1 MEAGRGGC
9 GLAKL
14 LKKGAEASI
23 YLGEWFGEAAI
34 FKIRE
39 AKSFRQAVLD
49 ARIRGQRTLREASFL
64 FEAKRLGVAT
74 PLVYFVDRKQ
84 AEIVMQFIPGS
95 RMKEILDAGEED
107 VLEKWCREAG
117 RYIARL
123 HHGDIVHGDL
133 TTSNFIITDD
143 RLALID
149 FGLSFYSHRLE
160 DRAVD
165 LHLLN
170 MIVQSAHNTYADRIM
185 KTVLEGYQEIMGG
198 SETNS
203 VLKRMKDVERRGRYK
218 RVE

>member
-1 MEAGRGGC
+1 M
-9 GLAKL
+9 AKL

-23 YLGEWFGEAAI
+23 YLGEWFGEVAI

-49 ARIRGQRTLREASFL
+49 ARIRGLRTLHEASFL
-64 FEAKRLGVAT
+64 AEAKRLGVST

-84 AEIVMQFIPGS
+84 AEIVMQFIPGR
-95 RMKEILDAGEED
+95 RMKEVIDAGEEA
-107 VLEKWCREAG
+107 VLKKWCREAG
-117 RYIARL
+117 RCIARL
-123 HHGDIVHGDL
+123 HRGDVVHGDL

-149 FGLSFYSHRLE
+149 FGLSFYSRRLE

-170 MIVQSAHNTYADRIM
+170 MVAQSAHSPYADRIM
-185 KTVLEGYQEIMGG
+185 EAVLEGYREITSRG
-198 SETNS
+198 EVDD